1 MHNSIQSQSTPITQH
16 SDAALL
22 ALCLRHRESTNT
34 SQTIANQLLD
44 RFGSL
49 YAVFGASDEQVQQ
62 IKGMGPGRV
71 AKIRAMYEVQQRI
84 VSQPIYHQPV
94 LNSSEAVEVFLQSR
108 LQFAQNE
115 CFAVMFLDSQHHFL
129 QFEVVFQGT
138 IDRSPVYPRVVV
150 QLAMQYNA
158 AGVILAHNHPSGMVE
173 PSEADLHITQIL
185 KDALALV
192 DVKILDH
199 FVIGAGQA
207 VSFRARG
214 LIT

>member
-1 MHNSIQSQSTPITQH
+1 MHNSIQSQSTPISQH

-34 SQTIANQLLD
+34 AQTIANQLLD

-49 YAVFGASDEQVQQ
+49 YGVFGASDEQVQQ

-71 AKIRAMYEVQQRI
+71 AKIRAMYELQQRI

-129 QFEVVFQGT
+129 HFEVVFQGT

-207 VSFRARG
+207 VSFLARG

>member
-1 MHNSIQSQSTPITQH
+1 MHNSIQSQSVAIAQR

-22 ALCLRHRESTNT
+22 ALCLRHRESTHT
-34 SQTIANQLLD
+34 AETIAQQLLD

-49 YAVFGASDEQVQQ
+49 YGVFGATDTQVQQ
-62 IKGMGPGRV
+62 IKGKGPGRV
-71 AKIRAMYEVQQRI
+71 AKIRAMQEVQQRI
-84 VSQPIYHQPV
+84 VSQPIYNSPE

-108 LQFAQNE
+108 LQYAQNE
-115 CFAVMFLDSQHHFL
+115 CFAVLFLDSQHHFL
-129 QFEVVFQGT
+129 HYQQVFQGT
-138 IDRSPVYPRVVV
+138 IDRSPVYPRVIV
-150 QLAMQYNA
+150 QLAMEHNA
-158 AGVILAHNHPSGMVE
+158 AGVILAHNHPSGNVE

-185 KDALALV
+185 KDALGLV

>member
-16 SDAALL
+16 SDATLL

>member
-1 MHNSIQSQSTPITQH
+1 M
-16 SDAALL
+16 
-22 ALCLRHRESTNT
+22 RHRESTNT
-34 SQTIANQLLD
+34 AQAIANQLLD

-49 YAVFGASDEQVQQ
+49 YGVFGASDEQVQQ

-173 PSEADLHITQIL
+173 PSEADLNITQIL

-207 VSFRARG
+207 VFFLREG
-214 LIT
+214 

>member
-1 MHNSIQSQSTPITQH
+1 MHNSIQSQSTPITQQ
-16 SDAALL
+16 SDATLL